1 MVSSDYYVQDNS
13 DIENKTLEAAKNHYK
28 NGKYSEALKLY
39 LSLLN
44 TSISLNCITKSADVI
59 INLTT

>member
-44 TSISLNCITKSADVI
+44 TSISFKLYY
-59 INLTT
+59 